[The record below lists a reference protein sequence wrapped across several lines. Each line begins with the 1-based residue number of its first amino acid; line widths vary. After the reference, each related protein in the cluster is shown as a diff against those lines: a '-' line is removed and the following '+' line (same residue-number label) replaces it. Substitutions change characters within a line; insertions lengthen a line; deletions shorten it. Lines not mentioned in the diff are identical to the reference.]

1 MGKRKPV
8 ALLGILEM
16 DMVCKQ
22 LSSPDANGVQS
33 CLQWGQADLYLPPL
47 SYAEATTIGGAFWLC
62 LAVVWSLKT
71 IRVQIFEK

>member
-1 MGKRKPV
+1 M
-8 ALLGILEM
+8 
-16 DMVCKQ
+16 
-22 LSSPDANGVQS
+22 SSM
-33 CLQWGQADLYLPPL
+33 GQADLYLPPL

>member
-1 MGKRKPV
+1 
-8 ALLGILEM
+8 M

-47 SYAEATTIGGAFWLC
+47 SYAEATTIGGAFGY
-62 LAVVWSLKT
+62 VWQSYG
-71 IRVQIFEK
+71 V

>member
-1 MGKRKPV
+1 
-8 ALLGILEM
+8 M

-62 LAVVWSLKT
+62 LAVVWSLKLYECK
-71 IRVQIFEK
+71 FLKSKEFNHEH